1 MKRDQEYR
9 GDSQFLAS
17 YRYHR
22 AVGGRCGGAGFQRRR
37 PSASREAPF
46 ILQQMGALR
55 YQRHGLTHLPV
66 AQQDYSHQDDIDV
79 GPQGLIM
86 IDFVYLKDNQG
97 GVSRNH
103 RPKDHLQ
110 LTRKGPGEAVPSHP
124 RCALPSVKQV

>member
-1 MKRDQEYR
+1 MKGDQEYR

-22 AVGGRCGGAGFQRRR
+22 AVGCRCGGVAFRGGG
-37 PSASREAPF
+37 PVPPF

-55 YQRHGLTHLPV
+55 CQRHRLTHLPV

-79 GPQGLIM
+79 GPQGLIV
-86 IDFVYLKDNQG
+86 IDFVDLKDNQG

-103 RPKDHLQ
+103 RPKDHL
-110 LTRKGPGEAVPSHP
+110 
-124 RCALPSVKQV
+124 